1 MVVPVLNI
9 EAGFLWFNKFFEKFV
24 KALFEDIWDE
34 REFTYELKAVFEV
47 LYRSISLFSKDL
59 WSISSLETKLFW

>member
-1 MVVPVLNI
+1 VLNI

-24 KALFEDIWDE
+24 NPLFDDICDE
-34 REFTYELKAVFEV
+34 REFTYELEAVFDV
-47 LYRSISLFSKDL
+47 LCRSISLFSKDL